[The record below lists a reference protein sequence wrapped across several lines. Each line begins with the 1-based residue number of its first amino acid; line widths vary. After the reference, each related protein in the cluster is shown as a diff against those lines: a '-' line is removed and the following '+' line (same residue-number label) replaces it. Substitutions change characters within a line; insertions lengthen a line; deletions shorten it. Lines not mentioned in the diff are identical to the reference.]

1 MQRPSRDPTYKS
13 ASCEAACLTAFGA
26 IGTVNVIDMRSEAR
40 RAIKIIKR
48 PPVCYERAI
57 PSLSWG
63 YGVSPSDKSRS
74 KPLLAIGWDKVIKL
88 MSLDD
93 DAQDLQNCGYYISEI
108 EIN

>member
-1 MQRPSRDPTYKS
+1 M
-13 ASCEAACLTAFGA
+13 
-26 IGTVNVIDMRSEAR
+26 NVIDMKSEAR

-93 DAQDLQNCGYYISEI
+93 DAQDLQNCGYYINEI